1 MPKKSLLLNTTTFDH
16 FAAIHKAMRSDP
28 LKPFL
33 TKTQGDAI
41 AHGVDETIGFPA
53 DIALE
58 QRTPKGTIYVFN
70 GRALAFLIDQRGT
83 FLRSRRDG
91 VKTTAKRKILVTL

>member
-1 MPKKSLLLNTTTFDH
+1 MPKKSLLLNTTTFEH
-16 FAAIHKAMRSDP
+16 FAAMHKAMRSDP

-58 QRTPKGTIYVFN
+58 QRTPKGTVYVFN
-70 GRALAFLIDQRGT
+70 GRTLVFLIDQRGT